1 MFILNCYV
9 FMLQDKMKQRYLY
22 KAIMNLLHI
31 FQNWQT
37 IKVRI
42 QKQRKK
48 VSTKHETFIELF
60 IRLC

>member
-1 MFILNCYV
+1 
-9 FMLQDKMKQRYLY
+9 
-22 KAIMNLLHI
+22 MNLLHI
-31 FQNWQT
+31 FQNLQA

-48 VSTKHETFIELF
+48 LSTKHETFIELF